1 MDENKLRTLEWYTG
15 NVPREIRFL
24 KQIGDFVTFERRRME
39 EFQAR
44 ARDLYKNSDEYD
56 RREYNE
62 FLRKVLV
69 PRYEGHAETM
79 FNVGSFYDKGLFYR
93 SPVGF
98 ECISGPAKNAL
109 TSLLSAAMQQ
119 NLPPINSV
127 QVCL

>member
-1 MDENKLRTLEWYTG
+1 ML
-15 NVPREIRFL
+15 REIRFL

-39 EFQAR
+39 EFKAR
-44 ARDLYKNSDEYD
+44 AVQLYENCTDSQLKA
-56 RREYNE
+56 YNE
-62 FLRKVLV
+62 FLQKVLV
-69 PRYEGHAETM
+69 PRYGGHAETM
-79 FNVGSFYDKGLFYR
+79 VNVGSFYDKGLFYR

>member
-1 MDENKLRTLEWYTG
+1 
-15 NVPREIRFL
+15 
-24 KQIGDFVTFERRRME
+24 ME